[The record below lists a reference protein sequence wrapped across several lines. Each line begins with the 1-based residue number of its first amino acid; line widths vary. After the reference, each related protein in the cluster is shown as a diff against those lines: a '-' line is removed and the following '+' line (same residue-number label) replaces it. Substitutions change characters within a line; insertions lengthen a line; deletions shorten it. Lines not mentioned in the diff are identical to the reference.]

1 MDDEKAIFRYSAIA
15 IFDTDRA
22 KKMTVFVCEIDT
34 YQSVLSGLED
44 TYSTDR
50 E

>member
-1 MDDEKAIFRYSAIA
+1 MALLEKMVI
-15 IFDTDRA
+15 
-22 KKMTVFVCEIDT
+22 FVCEIDT

-44 TYSTDR
+44 TYSTDP